1 MSTKRPNIIREG
13 FQSGAKSLSGSTL
26 SQADKS
32 LKDVGHT
39 MGTTAATGVSAEM
52 TNVDETTQRTNAA
65 LREGGIDYQVPAGGA
80 FDARAFA
87 EAVMARWPKVMQKLG
102 E

>member
-1 MSTKRPNIIREG
+1 MSAKRPNIMRGG

-80 FDARAFA
+80 FDAKVFTTAALKRWRKVASRLA
-87 EAVMARWPKVMQKLG
+87 E
-102 E
+102 